1 MLIPGHGKPQTDHA
15 FVKLLITSLED
26 IQSQVKAL
34 DARNVAA
41 DKILTNMDY
50 RAQERRFVSDGDEW
64 RLQALRDSWYPIA
77 NCVYRELKGQ
87 PIIVGKGCRPIKPK

>member
-1 MLIPGHGKPQTDHA
+1 
-15 FVKLLITSLED
+15 
-26 IQSQVKAL
+26 
-34 DARNVAA
+34 
-41 DKILTNMDY
+41 MDY

-87 PIIVGKGCRPIKPK
+87 PIIVGKGCRPSNLSELFDGLDRSPFWGDTGRRSVMSVASIDHGKRHLLG